1 MGVNR
6 THSLWNFGMGKILQ
20 TCQYF
25 LWFLRIDQCC
35 QSFKNQCRKYT
46 ITFLFIF
53 FLLGPGR
60 RSRSFCGENVAT
72 FNLRGGGQ
80 ESWNHEIRKRCAD
93 DREFK
98 FCFCRIARFYQLLQ
112 MVKKYTKIIIFKR
125 YCHTLYWIEI

>member
-1 MGVNR
+1 MK
-6 THSLWNFGMGKILQ
+6 HWHGKNTSNMSVFSVIFRHRPVLPIFQ
-20 TCQYF
+20 KPVPKIY
-25 LWFLRIDQCC
+25 
-35 QSFKNQCRKYT
+35 NN
-46 ITFLFIF
+46 FLFYF

-125 YCHTLYWIEI
+125 YCHTLY